1 MGKLLRLILVLLP
14 EVIKATKEYSYKT
27 WTSHPSR
34 VIATKSGIMR
44 LIAVNPSRR
53 VESVIIIRSSN
64 YSVKFKNKPYR
75 KSVANSRILA
85 RVRSCLLVAC
95 QRSKSRNDPG
105 TRKRRVRKNTP
116 TFSKESKKW
125 SKSYLILRKLILVRN
140 HKIWN
145 CWILIWK
152 RFRLVGATHLKA

>member
-1 MGKLLRLILVLLP
+1 MEHGQTSQINSSIASRSHQSNERIFVQNLNLSS
-14 EVIKATKEYSYKT
+14 IKSN
-27 WTSHPSR
+27 SDQIR
-34 VIATKSGIMR
+34 NMR

-116 TFSKESKKW
+116 TFSKESKK
-125 SKSYLILRKLILVRN
+125 
-140 HKIWN
+140 
-145 CWILIWK
+145 
-152 RFRLVGATHLKA
+152 